1 MHTSTIAHQ
10 KSMGK
15 AEHDRQEASGHK
27 ADDAAAA
34 AAPHNPGATDLR
46 GGGDAGKHSSR
57 DTVNAMKERQHA
69 KVVSAAAAGGGG
81 GVSEKQHTTTTT
93 TAPDKHKETVR
104 EHEKEQDQWVGHGK
118 GNKVLDLATGK
129 MVDFDPSSKASST
142 KADGVNPKSGGQHK
156 QQHQQQHQ
164 ALHSPSAAA
173 HKAAGEDDVKDGAGK
188 KPGGGGDGKK
198 HHKHEFHGENLNV
211 KHMHGRSGGAGG
223 DKDDYSAEL
232 EAIHSTSSGEG
243 WHKPGYVDPMTQ
255 KIRHDRQRAHDL
267 ELEEESV
274 GFGFIFGVGVMA
286 LLGTYGK
293 RIKRC
298 LVAKAKE
305 NVAAEKRRIED

>member
-1 MHTSTIAHQ
+1 MAIWKQSKSFKPGAMPPVPDFGAGLQGTGAAGGAAAGGGGGGGAHHSMHTSTIAHQ

-46 GGGDAGKHSSR
+46 GGGDAAKHSSR

-118 GNKVLDLATGK
+118 VRANGNACSEQ
-129 MVDFDPSSKASST
+129 PSSFRLNLKMILLPRQARDKKHEETLT
-142 KADGVNPKSGGQHK
+142 KR
-156 QQHQQQHQ
+156 
-164 ALHSPSAAA
+164 
-173 HKAAGEDDVKDGAGK
+173 
-188 KPGGGGDGKK
+188 GGGGDL
-198 HHKHEFHGENLNV
+198 F
-211 KHMHGRSGGAGG
+211 R
-223 DKDDYSAEL
+223 
-232 EAIHSTSSGEG
+232 
-243 WHKPGYVDPMTQ
+243 
-255 KIRHDRQRAHDL
+255 RA
-267 ELEEESV
+267 
-274 GFGFIFGVGVMA
+274 
-286 LLGTYGK
+286 T
-293 RIKRC
+293 RC
-298 LVAKAKE
+298 LT
-305 NVAAEKRRIED
+305 